1 MPVSTG
7 KLIVVALFGALAAFM
22 GTLVLTLQILIAQRT
37 QHFLRLEKRSGKVQK
52 SSDTTPVPVDGIPPN
67 LAIATITPSHPTKDI
82 YLWKK
87 MNLDDSSKQHAAN
100 AYWNQVKSF
109 LGTLGDITGIDDHS
123 FTSYSLPPS
132 SHVHT
137 SLLQAS
143 TLGHSSAQHYVASA
157 LASGI
162 WLTGQYGL
170 NQTMPDDFMD
180 VTPETVLLWHMAALD
195 GNVEAAVALG
205 HRIRAME
212 TDCSASLPYF
222 EAAAHGIMDQLET
235 DKQSRAKVN
244 PPMDKH
250 SLPEIHLHGGT
261 SSQLT
266 WDNKPDESP
275 EAIQYYHLL
284 STRQPDSDVH
294 AAYTL
299 AHLYHFGLRG
309 VSKNLTKALYYYE
322 IAAEQN
328 HWEAAGQAG
337 KFYFWSLGME
347 PSERDLFRAHALF
360 QKGAPLGL
368 DGCRERHR
376 QAVKLK
382 TKSQSI
388 EETSVAVCDH
398 PSLNGLGLLHLYGI
412 PMLLAVDVDKARS
425 FFQLSRDMGNMD
437 ASYNLAMLRLGF
449 KAGWKEASGV
459 RGNGQSQL
467 STIPAFMEKLSILP
481 SRETWVLALQDLQSA
496 ANKGHLQARHRLAM
510 IFQDGVQVGDTIY
523 VQKDCKKASQHY
535 RHVIG
540 NGSPYLS
547 KRTRTAYKQY
557 IAGDHEGALIN
568 YLMAAETGHSLS
580 QVNAAFLL
588 DRGTCLHLSRQQC
601 RIASLRLWKAA
612 ALLGDQEAA
621 LRVGDFYYYGIS
633 RDPTLLDAVLFPEN
647 HLITVLM
654 RYANVIETFLTT
666 RLGRNSDQRTPTTE
680 TCEERGV
687 GTCAITEMKEAEPDS
702 DLEKAAHYYRLASQ
716 KFKSAR
722 ANFNLGFMHEWGL
735 GLKQDFPLAKRH
747 YDLAKESS
755 KQAGLAVQIAL
766 MVMNVHEQLVQLYAI
781 WHDPR
786 YHRRV
791 DELAAYV
798 RGNEKTRVE
807 VIISHVV
814 SWESLIVIALT
825 YVLSKLLRNRRT

>member
-1 MPVSTG
+1 MALSTG
-7 KLIVVALFGALAAFM
+7 KLIIVALLGALAVFM
-22 GTLVLTLQILIAQRT
+22 GTLVLTLQVLIVQRT
-37 QHFLRLEKRSGKVQK
+37 QHFMTLEKRNGKGQK
-52 SSDTTPVPVDGIPPN
+52 SRDEMTVDEIPSS
-67 LAIATITPSHPTKDI
+67 LAMSTITPSQPTKDI

-87 MNLDDSSKQHAAN
+87 MNPDESSKQYAAN
-100 AYWNQVKSF
+100 AYWSQVKSY
-109 LGTLGDITGIDDHS
+109 LGTLGDITGIDNHA
-123 FTSYSLPPS
+123 FTSFSLPPS
-132 SHVHT
+132 SHIHT
-137 SLLQAS
+137 SLVQAAS
-143 TLGHSSAQHYVASA
+143 LGHSDAQHYVASS

-162 WLTGQYGL
+162 WLTGQHGT

-205 HRIRAME
+205 HRISAME
-212 TDCSASLPYF
+212 TDCSAALPYF
-222 EAAAHGIMDQLET
+222 EAAAHSIMDQLET
-235 DKQSRAKVN
+235 DMQSRAKVN

-284 STRQPDSDVH
+284 STRQPDNDIH

-337 KFYFWSLGME
+337 KFHFWSLGME
-347 PSERDLFRAHALF
+347 PSERDIGKALAHF
-360 QKGAPLGL
+360 EKGAPVGIN
-368 DGCRERHR
+368 GCRERYR

-398 PSLNGLGLLHLYGI
+398 PSLNGLGLLHLYGVPDRI
-412 PMLLAVDVDKARS
+412 AVDINKARAY
-425 FFQLSRDMGNMD
+425 FQLSRDMGNMD
-437 ASYNLAMLRLGF
+437 ASYNLAMLGLGF
-449 KAGWKEASGV
+449 NAGWKELDSV
-459 RGNGQSQL
+459 SGNGQSRS
-467 STIPAFMEKLSILP
+467 STIPAFMETP
-481 SRETWVLALQDLQSA
+481 STMPSKKSWIDALQYLQSA
-496 ANKGHLQARHRLAM
+496 ADKGHLQARHRLAM
-510 IFQDGVQVGDTIY
+510 IYQDGVQVGGTVY

-535 RHVIG
+535 RYVID
-540 NGSPYLS
+540 NGSPQLS

-557 IAGDHEGALIN
+557 MAGDSEGALIN

-588 DRGTCLHLSRQQC
+588 DRGTCLHLSKQKC

-612 ALLGDQEAA
+612 ALSGDQEAA
-621 LRVGDFYYYGIS
+621 LRVGDFYYYGIK
-633 RDPTLLDAVLFPEN
+633 RDPTMIDAVLFPEN
-647 HLITVLM
+647 HLLPVLTK
-654 RYANVIETFLTT
+654 YANVVKAFLTV
-666 RLGRNSDQRTPTTE
+666 RFGRSLEQRPT
-680 TCEERGV
+680 
-687 GTCAITEMKEAEPDS
+687 ITEVCEQRNVQPSTTWEVKESDS
-702 DLEKAAHYYRLASQ
+702 DADMEKAAHYYRLASQ

-766 MVMNVHEQLVQLYAI
+766 MAMNAHEQLAQLYSV
-781 WHDPR
+781 WQDR
-786 YHRRV
+786 MNHRGV
-791 DELAAYV
+791 DELVAYAK
-798 RGNEKTRVE
+798 GGKTARLQM
-807 VIISHVV
+807 IMSHVV
-814 SWESLIVIALT
+814 SWESLLILALT
-825 YVLSKLLRNRRT
+825 YVLSMLFRNRRR